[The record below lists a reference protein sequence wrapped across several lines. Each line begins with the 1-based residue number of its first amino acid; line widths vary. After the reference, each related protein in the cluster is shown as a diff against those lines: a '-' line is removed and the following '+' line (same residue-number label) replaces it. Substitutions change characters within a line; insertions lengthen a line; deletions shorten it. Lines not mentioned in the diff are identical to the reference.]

1 MADHCSSTFSR
12 YFVPAVIA
20 GTHSVPLHTRVWRDF
35 PLGWLVLE
43 ALQEGVAYKKRA
55 PLLALGLE
63 KIVREVLVLGLG
75 FCIYPVSIPLLLL
88 YCMCL
93 SLSFVHKHTLPHLSL
108 ELRPLRV
115 VFRVLKLISTSRS
128 CWSSIVEEGLQG

>member
-20 GTHSVPLHTRVWRDF
+20 GTHSAPLHIRVWRDF
-35 PLGWLVLE
+35 PLGWLVFE
-43 ALQEGVAYKKRA
+43 ALQVGVAYKKRA

-75 FCIYPVSIPLLLL
+75 FCIYPISILLLL
-88 YCMCL
+88 L
-93 SLSFVHKHTLPHLSL
+93 
-108 ELRPLRV
+108 
-115 VFRVLKLISTSRS
+115 
-128 CWSSIVEEGLQG
+128 

>member
-55 PLLALGLE
+55 PLLALGLQKFQRE
-63 KIVREVLVLGLG
+63 LWIRVRVDTY
-75 FCIYPVSIPLLLL
+75 F
-88 YCMCL
+88 L
-93 SLSFVHKHTLPHLSL
+93 SLYLSL
-108 ELRPLRV
+108 V
-115 VFRVLKLISTSRS
+115 CV
-128 CWSSIVEEGLQG
+128 